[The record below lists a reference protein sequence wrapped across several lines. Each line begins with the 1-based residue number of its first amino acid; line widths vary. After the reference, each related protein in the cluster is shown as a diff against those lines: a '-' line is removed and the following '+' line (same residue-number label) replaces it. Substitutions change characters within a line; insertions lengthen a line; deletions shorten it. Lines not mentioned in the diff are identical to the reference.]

1 MQRRLPPTM
10 AVVALAL
17 ATAARTVCGATI
29 PTTATFTVGAT
40 VANGCLVSAAPAQ
53 VSGLLFGQFVFT
65 GVSAL
70 ATSTQTITLGNT
82 PLLQCTAGANVRLTL
97 DAGQHPS
104 GQQRRM
110 SNGTAFLPYTVS
122 LTTAGNTPVLPNAD
136 IGIALGATPQPLPLQ
151 ASIVL
156 TGVALPA
163 GLYTDTVQ
171 VTLAW

>member
-1 MQRRLPPTM
+1 MRFRPL
-10 AVVALAL
+10 ALVAL
-17 ATAARTVCGATI
+17 ATAARTVSGATI
-29 PTTATFTVGAT
+29 PTTASFTVGAT

-53 VSGLLFGQFVFT
+53 VSGVLFGQFVFSS
-65 GVSAL
+65 VSAL
-70 ATSTQTITLGNT
+70 ATATQTITLGNA
-82 PLLQCTAGANVRLTL
+82 PLLQCTAGANLRLTL
-97 DAGQHPS
+97 DAGQHAA

-122 LTTAGNTPVLPNAD
+122 LTSAGNTPVLPNAE

-156 TGVALPA
+156 TGVAVPA